1 MREDTRIKLASSTRI
16 QKTGRECRDFWDLY
30 IGGDRAPPGDVD
42 HRRMEPERE
51 TEQHQPMS
59 ITVAWNP
66 SGTQIRP
73 PDCTRAKNK
82 KNGAKTAT
90 TRAKKRNVVAVFY

>member
-1 MREDTRIKLASSTRI
+1 MKLASSTRI
-16 QKTGRECRDFWDLY
+16 QKRGRECRDFWDLY

-51 TEQHQPMS
+51 TEQHQS

-66 SGTQIRP
+66 SSTHTSARLHSRQKQKERRQNNDYSRP
-73 PDCTRAKNK
+73 K
-82 KNGAKTAT
+82 KERRGCVLLK
-90 TRAKKRNVVAVFY
+90 